1 MATYK
6 VQKGDTLGEIAA
18 DAGITLKQLLDLN
31 PQIKNKN
38 LIKPGQVI
46 TTSKPAAVTPAPV
59 KTPAPTQTSL
69 VESVGN
75 TVTNLRKAEAA
86 YAAAVE
92 NQESST
98 IVNRAKATL
107 NEARKAYD
115 LSAPQRSDLNMGVKV
130 APQVPGTGTVT
141 VTPTATPIPVTPVT
155 PVVPKTVTPKQPGTA
170 WIWDGKAWVK
180 PNIPDPSK
188 TYTWDDNKGWLLPEE
203 VEVVEATGDY
213 TFDVKTGILL
223 FNGKP
228 YTGTYNGFDYVGGNK
243 KDPTVGKIVDLNN
256 DPLDLEGPTDAEL
269 ARMDAFEQLK
279 GLFESYNLGSLAGKI
294 TEYMKAGKG
303 PNETVLLLKKSDEY
317 NLRFQG
323 NTLRLAAGLNV
334 MTEDAYLQLE
344 DSYAETLISYGLR
357 NMLSTDRTKNEA
369 MFAKFMGNDLA
380 APEFKNRIALATDRV
395 INADPATKETFKKF
409 FPNITDAD
417 LVSYFL
423 SPKDT
428 LSKLQEKATAAE
440 IGGVATS
447 QNLTTSLT
455 SATDL
460 AKFGIDRA
468 AAVSGYADIK
478 EVLPTSEKLGNIYD
492 EAGIKYDQASG
503 EAEFFK
509 QNQDARLKRKRL
521 ESLERGSFSGSAG
534 RAANASNI
542 NTAGQI

>member
-6 VQKGDTLGEIAA
+6 VKKGDTLSEIAA
-18 DAGITLKQLLDLN
+18 DASISLAALIKLN
-31 PQIKNKN
+31 PQIKNPS

-46 TTSKPAAVTPAPV
+46 TTSKAATPAPAQ
-59 KTPAPTQTSL
+59 TPVPSPAGGNDAQNAARLAAEEKAKAYALSPAGMRAAL
-69 VESVGN
+69 DKLNAEEAAKKARIESDPDVIAARA
-75 TVTNLRKAEAA
+75 LSAEAA
-86 YAAAVE
+86 AEVASTEVYKNLTKENLALTKEANAAAGF
-92 NQESST
+92 T
-98 IVNRAKATL
+98 PKA
-107 NEARKAYD
+107 
-115 LSAPQRSDLNMGVKV
+115 
-130 APQVPGTGTVT
+130 
-141 VTPTATPIPVTPVT
+141 
-155 PVVPKTVTPKQPGTA
+155 KQPGAA
-170 WIWDGKAWVK
+170 WTWDGTKWVK

-203 VEVVEATGDY
+203 VEVVEAAGDY
-213 TFDVKTGILL
+213 TFDVKTGVLL

-228 YTGTYNGFDYVGGNK
+228 YTGTYNGFDYENGNK
-243 KDPTVGKIVDLNN
+243 KNPTVGKIVDLNN

-344 DSYAETLISYGLR
+344 DSYAETLTRYGLR

-380 APEFKNRIALATDRV
+380 APEFKSRIELATDRV

-428 LSKLQEKATAAE
+428 LGKLQEKATAAE

-478 EVLPTSEKLGNIYD
+478 EVLPTSQKLGNIYD

>member
-1 MATYK
+1 MATIK
-6 VQKGDTLGEIAA
+6 VQKGDTLSEIAA
-18 DAGITLKQLLDLN
+18 DAGISLSALLKLN
-31 PQIKNKN
+31 PQIKNPN

-46 TTSKPAAVTPAPV
+46 TTSKPTAATPTP
-59 KTPAPTQTSL
+59 TPPPAPTQTSF

-75 TVTNLRKAEAA
+75 TITNLRKAEAA
-86 YAAAVE
+86 YTAAIE

-115 LSAPQRSDLNMGVKV
+115 LSAPQRSDLGM
-130 APQVPGTGTVT
+130 TV
-141 VTPTATPIPVTPVT
+141 TATPLAPVTTATATPTVTAIPAT
-155 PVVPKTVTPKQPGTA
+155 PVVTKVETPKQPGTA
-170 WIWDGKAWVK
+170 WVWDGKAWVK
-180 PNIPDPSK
+180 PNIPDASK
-188 TYTWDDNKGWLLPEE
+188 TYTWDDNKGWLLPEQ
-203 VEVVEATGDY
+203 VEVVEEAGDY

-228 YTGTYNGFDYVGGNK
+228 YTGTYNGFDYEGGNK
-243 KDPTVGKIVDLNN
+243 KTATAGIIVDKNF

-303 PNETVLLLKKSDEY
+303 PSETVLLLKKSDEY

-334 MTEDAYLQLE
+334 MTESDYLELE
-344 DSYAETLISYGLR
+344 DSYAETLNRYGLGT
-357 NMLSTDRTKNEA
+357 MLSTDRTKNEA
-369 MFAKFMGNDLA
+369 MFAKYMGNNLA
-380 APEFKNRIALATDRV
+380 GPEFKDRIALATDRV
-395 INADPATKETFKKF
+395 INADPGTKETFKKF

-428 LSKLQEKATAAE
+428 LSKLQEKATTAE
-440 IGGVATS
+440 IGTAALS
-447 QNLTTSLT
+447 QGLTTSLT

-460 AKFGIDRA
+460 AKFGVDRA
-468 AAVSGYADIK
+468 AAIQGYANIK
-478 EVLPTSEKLGNIYD
+478 EVLPTSQKLGSIYD

-503 EAEFFK
+503 EAEFLK
-509 QNQDARLKRKRL
+509 LNEDARLKRKRL

-534 RAANASNI
+534 MAASALRKSS
-542 NTAGQI
+542 TAGQV

>member
-6 VQKGDTLGEIAA
+6 VKKGDTLSEIAA
-18 DAGITLKQLLDLN
+18 DADISLAALIKLN
-31 PQIKNKN
+31 PQIKNPN
-38 LIKPGQVI
+38 LIKPGQVV
-46 TTSKPAAVTPAPV
+46 TTSKPAAT
-59 KTPAPTQTSL
+59 TPAPTPPPAPAQTSL

-75 TVTNLRKAEAA
+75 TITNLKTAEAA

-98 IVNRAKATL
+98 IVNKAKATL

-115 LSAPQRSDLNMGVKV
+115 LSAPQRSDLNMSVK
-130 APQVPGTGTVT
+130 ATPLVPGTGTVT
-141 VTPTATPIPVTPVT
+141 ATPTVTPIPVTAI
-155 PVVPKTVTPKQPGTA
+155 VPKTGTPKQPGTA

-203 VEVVEATGDY
+203 VVVVEAAGDY
-213 TFDVKTGILL
+213 TFDVKTGALL
-223 FNGKP
+223 LNGKP
-228 YTGTYNGFDYVGGNK
+228 YTGTYNGFDYENGNK
-243 KDPTVGKIVDLNN
+243 KTATVATVIDEN
-256 DPLDLEGPTDAEL
+256 DSPLVLEGPTDAQL

-334 MTEDAYLQLE
+334 MSEDAYLQLE
-344 DSYAETLISYGLR
+344 DSYAETLTRYGLR

-380 APEFKNRIALATDRV
+380 APEFKSRIELATNRV
-395 INADPATKETFKKF
+395 INADPGTKEAFKKF

-428 LSKLQEKATAAE
+428 LDKLQEKATTAE
-440 IGGVATS
+440 IGSAALS
-447 QNLTTSLT
+447 QGLTTSLT

-460 AKFGIDRA
+460 AKFGVDRA
-468 AAVSGYADIK
+468 AAIEGYAAIK
-478 EVLPTSEKLGNIYD
+478 DVLPTSQKLGSIYD
-492 EAGIKYDQASG
+492 EADIKYDQATG
-503 EAEFFK
+503 ESEFLK
-509 QNQDARLKRKRL
+509 LNQDAKQKRERLK
-521 ESLERGSFSGSAG
+521 SLERAAFSGSSG
-534 RAANASNI
+534 RADLRKPS
-542 NTAGQI
+542 TAGQI

>member
-6 VQKGDTLGEIAA
+6 VQKGDTLSEIAA
-18 DAGITLKQLLDLN
+18 DAGISVSALLKLN
-31 PQIKNKN
+31 PQIKNPN

-46 TTSKPAAVTPAPV
+46 TTSKPTATTPA
-59 KTPAPTQTSL
+59 KPAPA
-69 VESVGN
+69 GN
-75 TVTNLRKAEAA
+75 NDAQNAARLKAEAEA
-86 YAAAVE
+86 KAKAAALSPAGMRAALDKINAE
-92 NQESST
+92 EAAKKARIESDPDV
-98 IVNRAKATL
+98 IA
-107 NEARKAYD
+107 ARKLAAEAAAEVAATGKSITQAKTD
-115 LSAPQRSDLNMGVKV
+115 LA
-130 APQVPGTGTVT
+130 
-141 VTPTATPIPVTPVT
+141 ATQAANAAAGFT
-155 PVVPKTVTPKQPGTA
+155 PKTKTPKQPGTA

-180 PNIPDPSK
+180 PSIPDASK

-203 VEVVEATGDY
+203 VEVVEEAGNY

-223 FNGKP
+223 LNGKP
-228 YTGTYNGFDYVGGNK
+228 YTGTYNGFDYENGNK
-243 KDPTVGKIVDLNN
+243 KTATVAKVVDKNF
-256 DPLDLEGPTDAEL
+256 DPLDLEGSTDAEL

-334 MTEDAYLQLE
+334 MSEDAYLQLE
-344 DSYAETLISYGLR
+344 VSYAETLTRYGLR

-380 APEFKNRIALATDRV
+380 APEFKNRIELATNRV
-395 INADPATKETFKKF
+395 MNADPGTKEAFKKF
-409 FPNITDAD
+409 FPTITDAD

-428 LSKLQEKATAAE
+428 IDKLQEKVTASE

-447 QNLTTSLT
+447 QGLTTSLT

-468 AAVSGYADIK
+468 TAVQGYAEIK
-478 EVLPTSEKLGNIYD
+478 DVLPTSQKLSSIYD
-492 EAGIKYDQASG
+492 EADIKYDQATG

-509 QNQDARLKRKRL
+509 QNQDARQKRERLK
-521 ESLERGSFSGSAG
+521 SLERASFSGSSG
-534 RAANASNI
+534 RADLRKAS
-542 NTAGQI
+542 TAGQI

>member
-1 MATYK
+1 
-6 VQKGDTLGEIAA
+6 
-18 DAGITLKQLLDLN
+18 
-31 PQIKNKN
+31 
-38 LIKPGQVI
+38 
-46 TTSKPAAVTPAPV
+46 
-59 KTPAPTQTSL
+59 
-69 VESVGN
+69 
-75 TVTNLRKAEAA
+75 
-86 YAAAVE
+86 
-92 NQESST
+92 
-98 IVNRAKATL
+98 
-107 NEARKAYD
+107 
-115 LSAPQRSDLNMGVKV
+115 
-130 APQVPGTGTVT
+130 
-141 VTPTATPIPVTPVT
+141 
-155 PVVPKTVTPKQPGTA
+155 
-170 WIWDGKAWVK
+170 
-180 PNIPDPSK
+180 
-188 TYTWDDNKGWLLPEE
+188 
-203 VEVVEATGDY
+203 
-213 TFDVKTGILL
+213 
-223 FNGKP
+223 
-228 YTGTYNGFDYVGGNK
+228 
-243 KDPTVGKIVDLNN
+243 
-256 DPLDLEGPTDAEL
+256 
-269 ARMDAFEQLK
+269 MDAFEQLK

-334 MTEDAYLQLE
+334 MSEDAYLQLE
-344 DSYAETLISYGLR
+344 DSYAETLTRYGLR

-380 APEFKNRIALATDRV
+380 APEFKSRIELATDRV
-395 INADPATKETFKKF
+395 INADPATKEMFKKF

-428 LSKLQEKATAAE
+428 LGKLQEKATTAE

-447 QNLTTSLT
+447 QGLTTSLT

-534 RAANASNI
+534 RASNANNI